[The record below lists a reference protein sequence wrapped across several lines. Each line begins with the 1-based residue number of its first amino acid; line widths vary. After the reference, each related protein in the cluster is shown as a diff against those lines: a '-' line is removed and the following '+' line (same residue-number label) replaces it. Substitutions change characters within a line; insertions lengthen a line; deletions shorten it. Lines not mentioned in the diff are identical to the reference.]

1 MIKGL
6 RRRGARMLLLATA
19 MLAGAAGIALAT
31 IPGATGVINGCYEK
45 RTGLLR
51 VIDAEAGKTCTQWET
66 PISWNQ
72 KGLKGDQGLQ
82 GLQGEKGDTG
92 AVGPQGPQGETGAT
106 GAQGE
111 RGLQGEKGA
120 KGDQGVPGIQGERG
134 PQGEQGPQG
143 PPGNSS
149 TVTGERTIHFEAP
162 LNLNPH
168 DTQPDPSDTQPVLEI
183 PGIGA
188 FNGFCGVTRD
198 LAGFPVYTARFEF
211 MSAGGRLFFQYE
223 HPILKWVFTLPD
235 VGIGFPYVDV
245 LLEPILL
252 REASAELLYVNSD
265 TGKLAKVFLW
275 TKVQRGLLQ
284 QGSDPK
290 DTLHRSLTC
299 KFAAAAIKS

>member
-1 MIKGL
+1 MTMKT
-6 RRRGARMLLLATA
+6 RATRLLLVGGAIVVFGA
-19 MLAGAAGIALAT
+19 GLASAA
-31 IPGATGVINGCYEK
+31 IPGSTGVINGCYEK
-45 RTGLLR
+45 RFGILR
-51 VIDAEAGKTCTQWET
+51 VIDAEAGKTCTQYET

-72 KGLKGDQGLQ
+72 KGEKGDQGPMGPQGQNGDKGDQGLQ
-82 GLQGEKGDTG
+82 GEHGL
-92 AVGPQGPQGETGAT
+92 
-106 GAQGE
+106 QGE
-111 RGLQGEKGA
+111 RGLQGEQGPQGEKGD
-120 KGDQGVPGIQGERG
+120 KGDQGLPGIQGERG

-168 DTQPDPSDTQPVLEI
+168 DTQPDPSDTQPVVEI

-198 LAGFPVYTARFEF
+198 LAGFPVYAARFEF